1 MVTSLASGT
10 VVTAYAG
17 STGYGNTVVIDHGN
31 GYQTR
36 YAHMQKIVVNKG
48 DVLKR
53 GQMIGTV
60 GNTGIST
67 GPHLH
72 YEVIYRNKQMGP
84 MSFMDLTMGAE
95 EYNAMVELMNKKE
108 EDE

>member
-1 MVTSLASGT
+1 MNQLCNLSELLAKQ
-10 VVTAYAG
+10 YAAN
-17 STGYGNTVVIDHGN
+17 SKN
-31 GYQTR
+31 
-36 YAHMQKIVVNKG
+36 
-48 DVLKR
+48 
-53 GQMIGTV
+53 GTV

-72 YEVIYRNKQMGP
+72 YEVIYRNKQIDP